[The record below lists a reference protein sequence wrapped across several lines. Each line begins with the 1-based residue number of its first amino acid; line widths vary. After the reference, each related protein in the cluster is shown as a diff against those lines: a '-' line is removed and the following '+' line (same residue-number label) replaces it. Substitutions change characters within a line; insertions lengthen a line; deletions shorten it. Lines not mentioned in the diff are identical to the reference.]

1 MTCAETAIRTAWYR
15 SAWMPRVLPFAIFM
29 AFIVV
34 EELVE
39 FLAGYGV
46 IHPYESLP
54 MVLYPVKAFAAGA
67 ALLFCASNCS
77 ELRPGDLSKLP
88 RTFVS
93 VCTGLLVFVLW
104 INLDFHFGAERKAFD
119 PALLESGLAMWAV
132 IGFRL
137 LGTVLIVPV
146 MEELFWR
153 SFFLRWLVD
162 KEFTAVPE
170 GLFTWPSF
178 LICSIMFGLEHHLVI
193 AGVVAGA
200 AYNLLYCRTKSI
212 AQCILSHAVTNLA
225 LAVYVLSTGQW
236 RFW

>member
-1 MTCAETAIRTAWYR
+1 MIGAETAIRTAWYK

-29 AFIVV
+29 AFNGVQ
-34 EELVE
+34 ELAG
-39 FLAGYGV
+39 FLARYGV
-46 IHPYESLP
+46 IHPYESLS
-54 MVLYPVKAFAAGA
+54 MVLYPVKALAAGA
-67 ALLFCASNCS
+67 VLLFYASNYS
-77 ELRPGDLSKLP
+77 ELRPGDLSKLL
-88 RTFVS
+88 RTLVS

-119 PALLESGLAMWAV
+119 PALLESGLALWV
-132 IGFRL
+132 LIGFRL
-137 LGTVLIVPV
+137 LGTALIVPV

-178 LICSIMFGLEHHLVI
+178 LICSIMFGFEHHLII

-200 AYNLLYCRTKSI
+200 AYNLLYYRTKSI

-225 LAVYVLSTGQW
+225 LAIYVLSTGQW